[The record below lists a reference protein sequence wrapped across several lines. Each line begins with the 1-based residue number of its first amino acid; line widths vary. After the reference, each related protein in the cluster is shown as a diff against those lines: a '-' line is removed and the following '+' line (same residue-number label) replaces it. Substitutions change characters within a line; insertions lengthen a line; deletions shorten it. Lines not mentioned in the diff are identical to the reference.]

1 MLPSFFVRAKTQRRK
16 EVCVVTDMTAL
27 FVISRNL
34 KFDTLRVVAGALCAF
49 ASLREILTASA
60 TKTSGVV

>member
-16 EVCVVTDMTAL
+16 EVCIITVRTAL
-27 FVISRNL
+27 FVITRNL
-34 KFDTLRVVAGALCAF
+34 KFEALRAEKSALCAF
-49 ASLREILTASA
+49 ASLREIFTTSA

>member
-1 MLPSFFVRAKTQRRK
+1 MLFSFFVRAKTQRRK
-16 EVCVVTDMTAL
+16 EDEVVTATTTLFLYFRNSKLNAL
-27 FVISRNL
+27 RAEINA
-34 KFDTLRVVAGALCAF
+34 LRAF